1 MRHESTAHVSCI
13 STNPSGC
20 NVHVDVYMGLCS
32 VHRRSGTVRISA
44 GGRRMTFLLC
54 ASHTENTCKK
64 RLCERRHMEL
74 DEGSLAVPLPA
85 FSPEVSS
92 DDEEGAEHEPIE
104 AAGSTSEHASEVLRR
119 IVASGCDGVLP
130 CLGDIEFWRNVGS
143 EDGLHVCELTS
154 RDSEVDDDVIVADA
168 ASVRD
173 SLHKR
178 GYSHGTR
185 SLIREREVLDRVKCG
200 LRTLKRHGFA
210 PAFIYVFDEAWM
222 VLEPCWRLLGSVLSP
237 DAPSDVVLE
246 PAINAHVLSRPG
258 DNQDGGSIPGDSS
271 QIQRHTTLGGA
282 FPLPHR
288 DHSSAECLSDASATG
303 RSTPS
308 LLSLWVPLTDVTTD
322 NGCMFVVP
330 SEADDLLHQPSHR
343 KHLLPFDRET
353 RRCNF
358 ELASAVA
365 LAPAPAG
372 SALCWLGLSHPLGDA
387 AHSSQRPN
395 LAPRSLLACATNCPS
410 NRAAASGAGGRARSD
425 PS

>member
-1 MRHESTAHVSCI
+1 
-13 STNPSGC
+13 
-20 NVHVDVYMGLCS
+20 
-32 VHRRSGTVRISA
+32 
-44 GGRRMTFLLC
+44 
-54 ASHTENTCKK
+54 
-64 RLCERRHMEL
+64 
-74 DEGSLAVPLPA
+74 
-85 FSPEVSS
+85 
-92 DDEEGAEHEPIE
+92 
-104 AAGSTSEHASEVLRR
+104 
-119 IVASGCDGVLP
+119 
-130 CLGDIEFWRNVGS
+130 
-143 EDGLHVCELTS
+143 
-154 RDSEVDDDVIVADA
+154 
-168 ASVRD
+168 
-173 SLHKR
+173 
-178 GYSHGTR
+178 
-185 SLIREREVLDRVKCG
+185 
-200 LRTLKRHGFA
+200 
-210 PAFIYVFDEAWM
+210 M

-372 SALCWLGLSHPLGDA
+372 SALCWLGSAIHWGGRC
-387 AHSSQRPN
+387 SQFSE
-395 LAPRSLLACATNCPS
+395 AEPRASLTAGVRRRTAQATALQHQAQVGE
-410 NRAAASGAGGRARSD
+410 RAATLPELELTSLPLPLHERVRYAAGSVLLYSWWYGLGHGVLPQHVMDQAALGTSE
-425 PS
+425 P